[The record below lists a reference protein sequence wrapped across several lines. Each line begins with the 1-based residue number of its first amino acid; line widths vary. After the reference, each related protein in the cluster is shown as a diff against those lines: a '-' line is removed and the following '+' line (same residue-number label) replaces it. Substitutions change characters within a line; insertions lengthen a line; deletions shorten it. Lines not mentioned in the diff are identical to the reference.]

1 MIEAGWLTPTVQSLS
16 RVWLCDPMNCMQHAR
31 HSCPSLSPRVC
42 SNLCPL
48 SWWCHPTIWSSII
61 PFSSCLQSFPTSGSF
76 LMSQLF
82 DQVTKSI
89 GASASV
95 LPMNIK
101 GWFPLRL
108 SVLILLSK
116 GLSRVFSSTAQF
128 KSINSTVLSL
138 FYGPTVTSI
147 HDYWQS
153 NCFDLCY
160 KTLVTT

>member
-1 MIEAGWLTPTVQSLS
+1 MPDCLWSHGL
-16 RVWLCDPMNCMQHAR
+16 QHTR
-31 HSCPSLSPRVC
+31 LPGPSLYPGVC
-42 SNLCPL
+42 SNSCPL
-48 SWWCHPTIWSSII
+48 SRWCHPTILSSVI
-61 PFSSCLQSFPTSGSF
+61 PFCSCLQSFPTSGSF

-82 DQVTKSI
+82 DQVAKSI
-89 GASASV
+89 GASASASV

-108 SVLILLSK
+108 SGLILLSK

-128 KSINSTVLSL
+128 KSISSMVLSL

-147 HDYWQS
+147 HDYWKS